1 MIYVC
6 FSNHIIYLFFIM
18 FINIFLFGIIKMI
31 FLISSS
37 RLYGIIIAVIAIN
50 ITYMGTYL
58 IILAIPPCCLPYKL
72 VYNFGI

>member
-1 MIYVC
+1 
-6 FSNHIIYLFFIM
+6 
-18 FINIFLFGIIKMI
+18 MI

-50 ITYMGTYL
+50 NIYMGTYL

-72 VYNFGI
+72 VYNLGI